1 MTSAPVRL
9 AVFDCDGTLVDGQA
23 DVCWAMERAF
33 TRAGLTPPDNHDVR
47 RIVGLSLPAAV
58 RTLAP
63 SLSDSESRAVA
74 EFYRSSFRARREEG
88 LLDEPLYDGI
98 AELLRRMHAGGW
110 RLAVATGKS
119 DRGLAACLAD
129 HGIADLFV
137 SLQTAD
143 RHPSKPHPAMLEAAL
158 FDAGALPGEAV
169 MIGDT
174 SFDMI
179 MARSIGVAA
188 IGVGWGYHDTA
199 ELLGSGAGRVVQ
211 DAAELAAALEEFC
224 HERQSARP
232 PQRRRRNGFLI
243 LNMVRLS
250 GIGLVLLGLAIARGL
265 IDLPWIAGAVIAVV
279 GLVEFFFLPRIIA
292 RAWKAGDETRR

>member
-1 MTSAPVRL
+1 MRL

-33 TRAGLTPPDNHDVR
+33 TRAGLAAPDNHAVR

-58 RTLAP
+58 RALAP
-63 SLSDSESRAVA
+63 SLTDDQNRAVT

-98 AELLRRMHAGGW
+98 AELLHGLHDAGW
-110 RLAVATGKS
+110 SLAVATGKS
-119 DRGLAACLAD
+119 DRGLAACLAS

-158 FDAGALPGEAV
+158 FEAGAIREEAV

-179 MARSIGVAA
+179 MAKTIGVAA
-188 IGVGWGYHDTA
+188 IGVGWGYHGTS
-199 ELLGSGAGRVVQ
+199 ELLASGAGRVVET
-211 DAAELAAALEEFC
+211 APALAAALAET
-224 HERQSARP
+224 
-232 PQRRRRNGFLI
+232 
-243 LNMVRLS
+243 
-250 GIGLVLLGLAIARGL
+250 
-265 IDLPWIAGAVIAVV
+265 LP
-279 GLVEFFFLPRIIA
+279 
-292 RAWKAGDETRR
+292 

>member
-1 MTSAPVRL
+1 MRL

-33 TRAGLTPPDNHDVR
+33 TRAGLAPPDNQTVR

-58 RTLAP
+58 RSLAP
-63 SLSDSESRAVA
+63 SLSEAQNAAVT

-98 AELLRRMHAGGW
+98 ADLLRTLHADGW
-110 RLAVATGKS
+110 SLAVATGKS
-119 DRGLAACLAD
+119 DRGLAACLAT

-158 FDAGALPGEAV
+158 FEAGADRHEAV

-174 SFDMI
+174 SFDMA

-188 IGVGWGYHDTA
+188 IGVDWGYHGA
-199 ELLGSGAGRVVQ
+199 HELLASGAARVVET
-211 DAAELAAALEEFC
+211 ASALAAALEE
-224 HERQSARP
+224 A
-232 PQRRRRNGFLI
+232 
-243 LNMVRLS
+243 
-250 GIGLVLLGLAIARGL
+250 
-265 IDLPWIAGAVIAVV
+265 LP
-279 GLVEFFFLPRIIA
+279 
-292 RAWKAGDETRR
+292 

>member
-1 MTSAPVRL
+1 MRL

-33 TRAGLTPPDNHDVR
+33 TRAGLTAPDNHEVR

-58 RTLAP
+58 RALAP
-63 SLSDSESRAVA
+63 QLSEAQNRDVT

-88 LLDEPLYDGI
+88 LLDEPLYPGI
-98 AELLRRMHAGGW
+98 AALLRDLHAAGW
-110 RLAVATGKS
+110 SLAVATGKS
-119 DRGLAACLAD
+119 DRGLAACLAT

-158 FDAGALPGEAV
+158 FEAGAQREETV

-174 SFDMI
+174 SFDMV

-188 IGVGWGYHDTA
+188 IGVGWGYHGA
-199 ELLGSGAGRVVQ
+199 SELLASGARQV
-211 DAAELAAALEEFC
+211 AEDTPALAAALAE
-224 HERQSARP
+224 
-232 PQRRRRNGFLI
+232 
-243 LNMVRLS
+243 
-250 GIGLVLLGLAIARGL
+250 VL
-265 IDLPWIAGAVIAVV
+265 P
-279 GLVEFFFLPRIIA
+279 
-292 RAWKAGDETRR
+292 